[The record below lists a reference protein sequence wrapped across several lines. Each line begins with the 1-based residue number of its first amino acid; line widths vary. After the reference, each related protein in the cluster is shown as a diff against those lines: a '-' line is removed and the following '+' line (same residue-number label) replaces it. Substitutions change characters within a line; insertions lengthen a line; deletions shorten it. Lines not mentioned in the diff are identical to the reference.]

1 MRRIFIISAPSGAGK
16 TSLVREVCKK
26 LGFIRPSVSFT
37 TRKIR
42 ESEID
47 GKDYFFINKDEFAA
61 KVTKNEF
68 LEHQNVYGNLYGTS
82 LSSISH
88 ISDQGLDVILEIDY
102 KGMLAVKEVIPEAI
116 SIYIVPPSIEI
127 LRKRLENRAEDNESV
142 IQTRMESSVKELEY
156 QKYADYTLINDNF
169 SVALDSL
176 ISIILFKK
184 IPEKDIKGLM
194 SKILSLNKLIV

>member
-47 GKDYFFINKDEFAA
+47 GKDYFFINKDEFAE

-116 SIYIVPPSIEI
+116 SIYIIPPSIEI

-176 ISIILFKK
+176 ISIILFNK